1 MNAQSDSQS
10 RPRGLGR
17 SIVALFAGFAV
28 GVVLSVGT
36 DVGLHKLGLAP
47 ALNQVWS
54 NHLLLFATAYRTVY
68 SVTASYVVARL
79 APNRPMGHALVGG
92 AVGFVL
98 STLGAVAAWNSN
110 LGPHWYP
117 VALAVIALPTAWIGG
132 KMRLIQLQTQTA
144 PA

>member
-1 MNAQSDSQS
+1 M
-10 RPRGLGR
+10 
-17 SIVALFAGFAV
+17 V
-28 GVVLSVGT
+28 
-36 DVGLHKLGLAP
+36 
-47 ALNQVWS
+47 
-54 NHLLLFATAYRTVY
+54 LLLFATAYRTVY

-79 APNRPMGHALVGG
+79 APNRAMGHALVGG

>member
-1 MNAQSDSQS
+1 MNAQSDSQI
-10 RPRGLGR
+10 RPRRLGR
-17 SIVALFAGFAV
+17 SIVALFAGFVV

-36 DVGLHKLGLAP
+36 DIGLHKLGLAP
-47 ALNQVWS
+47 VLNQVWS

-68 SVTASYVVARL
+68 SVIASYVVARL

-117 VALAVIALPTAWIGG
+117 VALAAIALPTAWIGG

>member
-1 MNAQSDSQS
+1 MNAQSDSQI
-10 RPRGLGR
+10 RPRRLGR